1 MGKAVAQRIG
11 AAVAVLF
18 VVSLL
23 TFAVLHLLPGD
34 PATLV
39 LGLEGSPDK
48 VEALREAMGLNA
60 PLFDQYVGWLGGM
73 VQGDWGDSRVYG
85 TPVLEVIGTALPVT
99 LELSVYA
106 MVLAL
111 LISLP
116 LGVAAALRPGGFIDG
131 IARVLTQL
139 ASAAPGFW
147 LAVLLMLFFAGLISL
162 PLGVAAALRPGGFI
176 DGIARV
182 LTQLASA
189 APGFW
194 LAVLLMLFFAG
205 TLGWFPVGG
214 YTQFSTNPAEC
225 VRSLTLAAVALA
237 VGECGILIR
246 TVRSSVMT
254 ALGRDCMLSARVK
267 GLSRWR
273 SVVVYAVRGALVAP
287 LTVAGLQLAKLV
299 GGTVVV
305 ESVFALPGL
314 GRLLLT
320 AVEQRDLELVQGIV
334 VVVTLAVVLVT
345 LVIDLLVMAA
355 QPSVRFA
362 EGEETA

>member
-1 MGKAVAQRIG
+1 MARAVLKRLG
-11 AAVAVLF
+11 SGLAVLF

-39 LGLEGSPDK
+39 LGLEGTPDK

-60 PLFDQYVGWLGGM
+60 PLVDQYASWIVGM
-73 VQGDWGDSRVYG
+73 ARGDWGDSRVYG
-85 TPVLEVIGTALPVT
+85 LPVLEVIGAALPVT

-106 MVLAL
+106 MALAL
-111 LISLP
+111 VVSLP
-116 LGVAAALRPGGFIDG
+116 LGVAAALRPGGLVDG
-131 IARVLTQL
+131 VARVLTQL

-147 LAVLLMLFFAGLISL
+147 LAVLLMLVFAGS
-162 PLGVAAALRPGGFI
+162 
-176 DGIARV
+176 
-182 LTQLASA
+182 
-189 APGFW
+189 
-194 LAVLLMLFFAG
+194 
-205 TLGWFPVGG
+205 LGWFPVAG
-214 YTQFSTNPAEC
+214 YTPFSENPADC
-225 VRSLTLAAVALA
+225 VRSLTLAAVTLA

-246 TVRSSVMT
+246 TVRSSVMA
-254 ALGRDCMLSARVK
+254 ALGRDCMLSARAK

-320 AVEQRDLELVQGIV
+320 AVEQRDLELVQGVV

-345 LVIDLLVMAA
+345 LVIDLLVMVV
-355 QPSVRFA
+355 QPSVRVA
-362 EGEETA
+362 EGGEAQ